1 MRKKYNWRMVCGKD
15 KWNIIVLLLVTA
27 SLIGMAAYSASMI
40 AAILVNLI
48 VYEKNIDTHN
58 LKVLIGAF
66 CASFCLIGLLRK
78 ITLTKLVRIREKIEE
93 KIFEQFLEQ
102 SILES
107 DYDGKLISMITEDK
121 NKIVDFIENQL
132 SELIE
137 SIVISMIM
145 GGIVLHLDR
154 VLFFCI
160 LICSVIS
167 ASSYIY
173 AKKIESCEK
182 ERLVKVDEEN
192 KSFLELFRMIEILN
206 FHKFS
211 WRLLEQ
217 HRKTIHACSKQELK
231 KQKML
236 LLFDAISYLCN
247 IVRELIVIFYG
258 SLYANMN
265 IGMVIATL
273 NMTSFF
279 SEVARELGNYRVKS
293 TECST
298 SIERM
303 IKLLE
308 NETET
313 TELPIKQHKVGKI
326 RIENLS
332 FQYEN
337 GGGLRKLS
345 CSFEK
350 NKINVVI
357 GENGAGKTTLIKI
370 LCGLLIPQTGE
381 IYFDSERQRNVDLR
395 QNTAYVD
402 QNNILLEG
410 TILENI
416 TGYEEVPDRNKVE
429 QLFQKLNLNDWISS
443 IDGGL
448 DHILNS
454 EVLEMSGGQRQRL
467 SIARALYKNSPVL
480 IMDEPTA
487 SLDEENK
494 QKMWEVLE
502 KLKEEKLLIIVT
514 HDKKLLKYA
523 EQVQELKTGYL
534 CK

>member
-15 KWNIIVLLLVTA
+15 KWKIIVLLLSTA

-48 VYEKNIDTHN
+48 VYEKNVDTQN
-58 LKVLIGAF
+58 LKLLIGAF
-66 CASFCLIGLLRK
+66 LISFCLIGFLRK
-78 ITLTKLVRIREKIEE
+78 IIITKLVRIRERIEE
-93 KIFEQFLEQ
+93 KIFIQFLNQ
-102 SILES
+102 NILES

-121 NKIVDFIENQL
+121 NKIIDFIENQL

-137 SIVISMIM
+137 SIVISIIM
-145 GGIVLHLDR
+145 GGIVLYLDR
-154 VLFFCI
+154 VLFFCV

-173 AKKIESCEK
+173 AKKIELCEK

-211 WRLLEQ
+211 RRLLEQ
-217 HRKTIHACSKQELK
+217 HRKTIHICSKKELE
-231 KQKML
+231 KQKMM
-236 LLFDAISYLCN
+236 LLFDTISYLCN
-247 IVRELIVIFYG
+247 IIRELIVIFYG
-258 SLYANMN
+258 SIYANMN

-279 SEVARELGNYRVKS
+279 SEVARELGNYRVKNA
-293 TECST
+293 ECST
-298 SIERM
+298 SIESL

-313 TELPIKQHKVGKI
+313 AELSIKKQKVEKI
-326 RIENLS
+326 KIENLS

-381 IYFDSERQRNVDLR
+381 VYFDEERQRNVDLR

-416 TGYEEVPDRNKVE
+416 TGYEETPDRNKVF
-429 QLFQKLNLNDWISS
+429 QLIQELNLDAWISS
-443 IDGGL
+443 IEGGIY
-448 DHILNS
+448 HVLNS

-467 SIARALYKNSPVL
+467 SIARALYKNCPVL

-494 QKMWEVLE
+494 QKLWEVL
-502 KLKEEKLLIIVT
+502 KKIKEEKILIIVT
-514 HDKKLLKYA
+514 HDKNLLKYA
-523 EQVQELKTGYL
+523 EQVEELKTGNIY
-534 CK
+534 K